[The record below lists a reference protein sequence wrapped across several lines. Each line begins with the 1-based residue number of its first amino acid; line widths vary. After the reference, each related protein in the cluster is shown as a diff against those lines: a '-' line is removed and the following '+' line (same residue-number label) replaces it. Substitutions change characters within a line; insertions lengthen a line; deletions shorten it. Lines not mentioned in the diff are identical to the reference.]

1 MRLKSICT
9 AVGIGLF
16 LGAGLPGHAQVLTLH
31 SFTGTPDGANPLQL
45 VWANGVFYGSTFQGG
60 ANDQGSLF
68 SFNTNGSVFST
79 IYNFTGDT
87 NNGGSPNNVLV
98 AGSTI
103 YGTLQNGGTNYMGTI
118 YAVGTNGLG
127 FTPLYSFGRAPDG
140 EEPQGGLILSGSTLY
155 GTTYVGGA
163 ATNGGTVFK
172 INTDGT
178 GYSILHSFT
187 NLDGVQPQ
195 GALVLGGTI
204 LYGITHYGGTN
215 GNGTIFAVD
224 TSGNSFAVLHSFT
237 NAPDPYYPAS
247 GLVLDAGILYGTS
260 ISGGANTNGAIYA
273 INTNGSGFRVLHS
286 FSATTGNTDGKV
298 SQTTLSV
305 SGSYLYGAAT
315 SGGAN
320 GGGTLFLINTNGNGF
335 TVLTSF
341 MNTNASG
348 WDPLSG
354 PIRVGNSLWGTTY
367 NGNAS
372 VFGTLYQLPLPA
384 ITSQPQNLT
393 VTNTSPATFTVS
405 VADDS
410 PVTYQWY
417 LNTNNLLSGQ
427 TTNILTLASAT
438 NSGAYT
444 VVVSDNFGSVTSSPA
459 VLTVITP
466 GSKPVIT
473 QNPQNDTVLSGN
485 TASFT
490 NAASGPGTLFY
501 QWYYNT
507 NTLLSGQT
515 GAILV
520 LPSVSPT
527 QQGYY
532 TVVVTNL
539 YGNATS
545 TPAFLTVLAGSAPS
559 ITQQPQNYT
568 VTNGQTATFTNVA
581 SGTGQLIYQWYFNT
595 NTPVS
600 GGTGAILVL
609 PSVSPTQQGYYTVVV
624 TNLYGRAT
632 SAPALLTVIT
642 PSGPTITQQP
652 QNYTVTN
659 GQTATFTNVASGTG
673 QLFYQWYFNTNTPVS
688 GATGAILTISP
699 ATTNNGGYYTVIVT
713 NLYGS
718 ATSVPALLTVIATLS
733 PPLITQQPQ
742 DYTVT
747 NGYNATFTNVASGTG
762 PLSYQW
768 YFNTNTPVVGGTN
781 AILLITFATT
791 NQVGSYR
798 VIVTNVAGSATSS
811 PASLAVISTRPIIFV
826 QPQSQTVTN
835 GQPFSFSVV
844 VAGKSP
850 LRYQWYTNTV
860 SRAHEL
866 VGATGST
873 LTFASASANLLGN
886 YLVTITNSLGS
897 VTSSPALL
905 SILTT
910 PVMTLQPQDVVV
922 TNGDPVSFTAA
933 AVGAGVLNYQWYFQT
948 NTVLTGATSTSLMF
962 TNAIASVAGYYSV
975 RVTNTFGSVTS
986 TYALLSISN
995 QLNFLSF
1002 TFANG
1007 SASFAVANT
1016 PNSANRLWASS
1027 NLTSASFW
1035 QVIATD
1041 VMATNG
1047 LWFYTD
1053 PSDARTNSARFY
1065 RFSSP

>member
-539 YGNATS
+539 YG
-545 TPAFLTVLAGSAPS
+545 
-559 ITQQPQNYT
+559 
-568 VTNGQTATFTNVA
+568 
-581 SGTGQLIYQWYFNT
+581 
-595 NTPVS
+595 
-600 GGTGAILVL
+600 
-609 PSVSPTQQGYYTVVV
+609 
-624 TNLYGRAT
+624 RAT